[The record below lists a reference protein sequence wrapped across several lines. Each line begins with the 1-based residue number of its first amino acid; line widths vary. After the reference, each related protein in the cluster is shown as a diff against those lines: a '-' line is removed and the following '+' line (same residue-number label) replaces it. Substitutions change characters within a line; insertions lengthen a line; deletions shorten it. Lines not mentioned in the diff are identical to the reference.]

1 MAQTFREIL
10 SGDEDPG
17 VRRIQLVLATI
28 AAGLVIADVLAAF
41 VFPWWRHRMVA
52 DFWPLDTSRIAPKIV
67 ATLVQAVIGMIFIA
81 VFWPPLR
88 RSISRLLEE
97 GGHRANAELH
107 RKLAEVHARLDDV
120 MTHHGEVHS
129 KLDHIIR
136 HHPDVPDYDARASSS
151 DDVARADARGDST
164 Q

>member
-1 MAQTFREIL
+1 MAQTFRQML
-10 SGDEDPG
+10 TGDEDPG

-28 AAGLVIADVLAAF
+28 AAGLVVVDVLAAF
-41 VFPWWRHRMVA
+41 IFPWWRHRMVA
-52 DFWPLDTSRIAPKIV
+52 DFWPLDTSRIAPKII

-136 HHPDVPDYDARASSS
+136 HHPDVPDYNAGASARDEGAGTGGRGSS
-151 DDVARADARGDST
+151 AD
-164 Q
+164 